1 MRSFIKIDCFL
12 SLSCAA
18 EDDLRTN
25 IFGALA
31 LEKVKAEVNF
41 NRIDEREADRLGL
54 RGSPSVLINE
64 EDIQPIEAAGFS

>member
-1 MRSFIKIDCFL
+1 MKIDCFL
-12 SLSCAA
+12 SLSCGA

-41 NRIDEREADRLGL
+41 YRIDETKADRLGL
-54 RGSPSVLINE
+54 RGSPSVRING
-64 EDIQPIEAAGFS
+64 EDIQSIETAGFS